1 MPPKRGGGPG
11 RGGPRGGGVGRG
23 RGGTQH
29 FGGQN
34 TPAAHIASV
43 GVKRPSHGKSGK
55 EVGIITNHFE
65 MRLESPIIHHYDAVG
80 AEPEKVLPH
89 SALEGRVTEE
99 LYQKLKSL
107 HPQIFGEAAYD
118 GRKNLYSPNRFPFDG
133 DIQEYQITLSPAPAP
148 GAPPGR
154 EPKMHRIRITKTHQE
169 INPEVLR
176 RYVIGQASHDN
187 DVTVA
192 INCLNVAVAM
202 LPGENDRFSSNGK
215 SVFVPE
221 GAKVLGSGLSC
232 WRGYFQSVRPTLGRM
247 VINVDIS
254 TGLMYSEGNLLDVA
268 RSFFRRTDPGFACVT
283 VPMRE
288 ADRRNFSKF
297 LDNVKIITAHA
308 DSKKTAMKPRG
319 IKRVL
324 PTSAKL
330 TTFKLGNGQEQTVQQ
345 YYETTYGKKLRFPDT
360 VCIEVGSGAYLP
372 MEICSIVGGQIRN
385 SQPPPELTKDVVEFA
400 TKKPAERLADIRKS
414 LHILGYGTSKYLKA
428 FGATVESQPMKLMS
442 RVLQPPTLEYAVKK
456 QVVVASGAGTW
467 NMDHHKFFRPATV
480 AGWAI
485 MVFAKPQ
492 FWPNG
497 KVMEVATAFAGACTD
512 AGIGGLKGPGT
523 NPVIDYA
530 DPQKT
535 IQDALKALGM
545 KHKTEKGIIPSLLL
559 IILPTNSTQIYREVK
574 FFGDV
579 EFGVATQC
587 MLETKC
593 YKRLR
598 DGTQGPADG
607 QYYQNLALKINV
619 KLGGINVVP
628 TLPSTANIIGD
639 PREPTLIMGADAIHP
654 APGAEGRPSYT
665 AVVGS
670 VDTLCSKYVAT
681 CRAQTS
687 GQEIIDDMED
697 MTRSILSDFIG
708 YKAKVEN
715 KPGVLPKRIIMYR
728 DGVSEG
734 QFAHVIEHEI
744 PKIKAACKAHNI
756 SAKLT
761 FVVVGKRHHVRF
773 FPEGSAGSD
782 RTGNCIAG
790 TVVDQG
796 ISHPVEYDFYLQSH
810 AGLLGT
816 SRPAHY
822 NVLLDENNMGPDH
835 LQQLTYTLCHVYA
848 RSTRSVSIPAPT
860 YYADIVCSRSA
871 NHYDPKG
878 PFRPDAYDP
887 ASSGKQRLA
896 DAKSHYRQPHAVS
909 RTRMY
914 FS

>member
-1 MPPKRGGGPG
+1 MPPKRGGGADRG
-11 RGGPRGGGVGRG
+11 RGRG
-23 RGGTQH
+23 RGGGAGR
-29 FGGQN
+29 GGAVGGPQRN
-34 TPAAHIASV
+34 SGPSAPASHVTSV

-55 EVGIITNHFE
+55 EMSIITNHFE
-65 MRLESPIIHHYDAVG
+65 MSLECPIIHHYD
-80 AEPEKVLPH
+80 
-89 SALEGRVTEE
+89 GRVTEE
-99 LYQKLKSL
+99 LFQKLKRL
-107 HPQIFGEAAYD
+107 HPQIFGESAYD
-118 GRKNLYSPNRFPFDG
+118 GRKNLYCPTRLPFDG
-133 DIQEYQITLSPAPAP
+133 DIQEYQITLSPEPVP
-148 GAPPGR
+148 GAPPGK
-154 EPKMHRIRITKTHQE
+154 EPKMHRVRITKTHQE

-202 LPGENDRFSSNGK
+202 HPGENSKFSNNGK
-215 SVFVPE
+215 SFFVPT
-221 GAKVLGSGLSC
+221 GAKNIGSGLSL
-232 WRGYFQSVRPTLGRM
+232 WRGFFQSVRPTLSRM

-254 TGLMYSEGNLLDVA
+254 TGLMYMEGNLLDVCK
-268 RSFFRRTDPGFACVT
+268 SFFRRSEQGFVCLT

-288 ADRRNFSKF
+288 ADRRNLSKF
-297 LDNVKIITAHA
+297 LDNVKIITSQSNSAE
-308 DSKKTAMKPRG
+308 SAMKPRG
-319 IKRVL
+319 IKRIL
-324 PTSAKL
+324 PTSSKL
-330 TTFKLGNGQEQTVQQ
+330 TTFKLKDGKEQTVQQ
-345 YYETTYGKKLRFPDT
+345 YYETTYGKKLKFPDT
-360 VCIEVGSGAYLP
+360 VCVEVGSGAYLP
-372 MEICSIVGGQIRN
+372 LEICTIVGGQIRN
-385 SQPPPELTKDVVEFA
+385 SQPPPELTKEVVEFA
-400 TKKPAERLADIRKS
+400 TKKPAERLGDIKKS
-414 LHILGYGTSKYLKA
+414 LAILGYKQSPYLKA
-428 FGATVESQPMKLMS
+428 FGASVNDQPMKLTS
-442 RVLQPPTLEYAVKK
+442 RVLQPPVLTYAAQK
-456 QVVVASGAGTW
+456 QVAVGLGAGTW
-467 NMDHHKFFRPATV
+467 NMDKYRFFKPAAV
-480 AGWAI
+480 KGWAI
-485 MVFAKPQ
+485 IVFAKPQ

-497 KVMEVATAFAGACTD
+497 KIQEVAKAFAAACTD
-512 AGIGGLKGPGT
+512 AGIGGFRGPGT
-523 NPVIDYA
+523 DPIVDYA
-530 DPQKT
+530 DPQKS
-535 IQDALKALGM
+535 IADALKALGA
-545 KHKTEKGIIPSLLL
+545 KHMQSKRYLPSLILV
-559 IILPTNSTQIYREVK
+559 ILPTNSTQIYREVK
-574 FFGDV
+574 YFGDV

-607 QYYQNLALKINV
+607 QYYQNLSLKINV
-619 KLGGINVVP
+619 KLGGINVTP
-628 TLPSTANIIGD
+628 SLQSTANIIGD

-681 CRAQTS
+681 CHAQTS
-687 GQEIIDDMED
+687 GQEIIDDMEQ
-697 MTRSILSDFIG
+697 MTSSILRDFIQ
-708 YKAKVEN
+708 YKAAAEN

-744 PKIKAACKAHNI
+744 PKIKAACKAQNI
-756 SAKLT
+756 DAKLT

-773 FPEGSAGSD
+773 FPEGTTGSD
-782 RTGNCIAG
+782 RTGNCLAG

-822 NVLLDENNMGPDH
+822 NVLLDENNMGPDS

-848 RSTRSVSIPAPT
+848 RSMRSVSIPAPT

-878 PFRPDAYDP
+878 PFRPDAYDN

-896 DAKSHYRQPHAVS
+896 DAKTYYRQPHASS
-909 RTRMY
+909 RTKMY